1 MSLDSFDR
9 KLLAA
14 VQKTNQLNAD
24 ALGGTVGL
32 SLSACLRRLRD
43 SGVIEPEV
51 AMAAPETVGRNL
63 MMAASCIAASTR
75 GGRSRCRPAPAA
87 RRSRAGC
94 GRP

>member
-32 SLSACLRRLRD
+32 SPSACLRRLRD

-51 AMAAPETVGRNL
+51 AMAAPETVGGT
-63 MMAASCIAASTR
+63 S
-75 GGRSRCRPAPAA
+75 
-87 RRSRAGC
+87 
-94 GRP
+94 

>member
-32 SLSACLRRLRD
+32 SPFPCLRRPRD

-51 AMAAPETVGRNL
+51 AMAAPEN
-63 MMAASCIAASTR
+63 
-75 GGRSRCRPAPAA
+75 GGAEPHDGGFVH
-87 RRSRAGC
+87 RRIYEGW
-94 GRP
+94 PEPM